1 MPKVV
6 LIKDWTPYEGAR
18 TRPAGRTVLVD
29 QDGARYL
36 IKAGIA
42 EEPDALREA
51 GYGTVNWPDKP
62 KKQEAAAK
70 PEIDNNEKN
79 K

>member
-6 LIKDWTPYEGAR
+6 LIKDWEPYPGAR
-18 TRPAGRTVLVD
+18 IRPAGRTVLCD
-29 QDGARYL
+29 QDGARAL
-36 IKAGIA
+36 ILAGIA

-51 GYGTVNWPDKP
+51 GYGKVNWPEKP
-62 KKQEAAAK
+62 KKEESVEK
-70 PEIDNNEKN
+70 PAIDNKEK